1 MIKRDCLSHLKEW
14 CYRTRRKPLLI
25 RGARQVGKTTLVRM
39 FAEQENFH
47 LVELNMEKPWRFIPT
62 LDDLNP
68 RGTIEAIEFELR
80 IDIDPGRSIIFFDE
94 VQSCPAVL
102 PLLRYFYEEAPEY
115 RIMVTG
121 SLLEFVLAE
130 PKFSI
135 PVGRIELFYLGPLT
149 FQEFLLAT
157 GESKAVSKLENY
169 RLGHTI
175 QKPIHEKLN
184 HLVRTFTVVGGMP
197 EPVSAF
203 AQNRSFKEVE
213 RVKAEIIETFR
224 LDFNKYHGKSNPQL
238 LMMVFDSMPRLMG
251 KKLIYSHISPN
262 YRSNDLAKA
271 VEQLCLAR
279 ITTKI
284 FHSHA
289 NGVPLAAEMNERFF
303 KMMLLDVGLLLT
315 QLNLIPTEI
324 ERTGEL
330 NLVNKGALAEQ
341 FIGQHLY
348 QEQPYYRAPELFYW
362 ARERKSSSAEVD
374 YVITDGS
381 NHIVP
386 VEIKAGSTGRLRSLQ
401 IMVLE
406 KSLDR
411 AVRFCSDQPSLLTE
425 RRKTAKGA
433 VDFTLISLPHY
444 LVQQLQRLLSEQPSD
459 GPVREEKHYQNSG

>member
-1 MIKRDCLSHLKEW
+1 MINRDCLSYLKEW
-14 CYRTRRKPLLI
+14 CYRSKRKPMLI

-39 FAEQENFH
+39 LAEQEGFQ
-47 LVELNMEKPWRFIPT
+47 LAELNMEKPWRFIPT
-62 LDDLNP
+62 LNDLNP
-68 RGTIEAIEFELR
+68 RRTIEAIEFELH

-94 VQSCPAVL
+94 VQSCPPVL
-102 PLLRYFYEEAPEY
+102 SLLRYFYEEAPEY

-135 PVGRIELFYLGPLT
+135 PVGRIEIFYLGPLT

-157 GESKAVSKLENY
+157 GEDKAVAKLESY
-169 RLGHTI
+169 RLGDTI
-175 QKPIHEKLN
+175 QKPVHERLN
-184 HLVRTFTVVGGMP
+184 HLVRIFNVVGGMP
-197 EPVSAF
+197 ETISCF
-203 AQNRSFKEVE
+203 ARDRSFKEVE

-238 LMMVFDSMPRLMG
+238 LTMVFDSMPRLMG
-251 KKLIYSHISPN
+251 KKLIYSHITPN

-279 ITTKI
+279 IITKI

-289 NGVPLAAEMNERFF
+289 NGIPLAAEKNERFF

-315 QLNLIPTEI
+315 QLNLMPTEI
-324 ERTGEL
+324 EQVGEL
-330 NLVNKGALAEQ
+330 NLVNNGTLAEQ

-348 QEQPYYRAPELFYW
+348 QAQPHYRAPELFYW

-374 YVITDGS
+374 YVIIDDF
-381 NHIVP
+381 NNVVP
-386 VEIKAGSTGRLRSLQ
+386 VEIKAGSTGSLRSLQ

-406 KSLDR
+406 KSLSR
-411 AVRFCSDQPSLLTE
+411 AVRFCSAEPTIFTE
-425 RRKTAKGA
+425 RRKTAKGT
-433 VDFTLISLPHY
+433 VDFKLISLPHY
-444 LVQQLQRLLSEQPSD
+444 LVQQLQRLLSES
-459 GPVREEKHYQNSG
+459 

>member
-1 MIKRDCLSHLKEW
+1 MINRDCLSYLKEW
-14 CYRTRRKPLLI
+14 CYRSKRKPMLI

-39 FAEQENFH
+39 FAEQEGFQ
-47 LVELNMEKPWRFIPT
+47 LAELNMEKPWRFIPT
-62 LDDLNP
+62 LNDLNP
-68 RGTIEAIEFELR
+68 RRTIEAIEFELR

-94 VQSCPAVL
+94 VQSCPPVL
-102 PLLRYFYEEAPEY
+102 SLLRYFYEEAPEY

-157 GESKAVSKLENY
+157 GEDKAVAKLESY
-169 RLGHTI
+169 RLGDTI
-175 QKPIHEKLN
+175 QKPVHERLN
-184 HLVRTFTVVGGMP
+184 HLVRIFNVVGGMP
-197 EPVSAF
+197 ETISCF
-203 AQNRSFKEVE
+203 ARDRSFKEVE

-224 LDFNKYHGKSNPQL
+224 IDFNKYHGKSNPQL
-238 LMMVFDSMPRLMG
+238 LTMVFDSMPRLMG
-251 KKLIYSHISPN
+251 KKLIYSHITPN

-279 ITTKI
+279 IVTKI

-289 NGVPLAAEMNERFF
+289 HGIPLAAEKNERFF

-315 QLNLIPTEI
+315 QLNLMPTEI
-324 ERTGEL
+324 EQVGEL
-330 NLVNKGALAEQ
+330 NLVNNGTLAEQ

-348 QEQPYYRAPELFYW
+348 QAQPHYRAPELFYW

-374 YVITDGS
+374 YVIIDDF
-381 NHIVP
+381 NNVVP

-406 KSLDR
+406 KSL
-411 AVRFCSDQPSLLTE
+411 S
-425 RRKTAKGA
+425 
-433 VDFTLISLPHY
+433 
-444 LVQQLQRLLSEQPSD
+444 
-459 GPVREEKHYQNSG
+459 

>member
-14 CYRTRRKPLLI
+14 CYRSKRKPVLI

-39 FAEQENFH
+39 FAEQEDLQ

-68 RGTIEAIEFELR
+68 RRTIEAIEFELR

-94 VQSCPAVL
+94 VQSCPPVL
-102 PLLRYFYEEAPEY
+102 SLLRYFYEEAPEY
-115 RIMVTG
+115 RVMVTG

-157 GESKAVSKLENY
+157 GEDKAVAKLESY
-169 RLGHTI
+169 SLGDTI

-197 EPVSAF
+197 EPISCF
-203 AQNRSFKEVE
+203 AENRSFKEVE

-251 KKLIYSHISPN
+251 KKLIYSHITPN

-279 ITTKI
+279 IITKI

-324 ERTGEL
+324 EQAGEL
-330 NLVNKGALAEQ
+330 NLVNNGALAEQ

-348 QEQPYYRAPELFYW
+348 QGQPHYRAPELFYW

-381 NHIVP
+381 NTIVP
-386 VEIKAGSTGRLRSLQ
+386 VEIKAGSTGRLRSMQ

-406 KSLDR
+406 KSLRR
-411 AVRFCSDQPSLLTE
+411 AVRFSSAQPTLLTE

-444 LVQQLQRLLSEQPSD
+444 LVQQLQRLLSESSSK
-459 GPVREEKHYQNSG
+459 EF

>member
-1 MIKRDCLSHLKEW
+1 M
-14 CYRTRRKPLLI
+14 LI

-39 FAEQENFH
+39 FAEQEDYQ

-62 LDDLNP
+62 LKDLNP
-68 RGTIEAIEFELR
+68 RRTIEAIEFELH
-80 IDIDPGRSIIFFDE
+80 IDIDPKRSIIFFDE
-94 VQSCPAVL
+94 VQSCPHVL

-115 RIMVTG
+115 RIIVTG

-149 FQEFLLAT
+149 FQEFLSAT
-157 GESKAVSKLENY
+157 GEDKAVAKLESY
-169 RLGHTI
+169 KLGDTI
-175 QKPIHEKLN
+175 QEPVHEKLN
-184 HLVRTFTVVGGMP
+184 HLVRIFNVVGGMP
-197 EPVSAF
+197 EAISCF
-203 AQNRSFKEVE
+203 AQDRSFKEVE
-213 RVKAEIIETFR
+213 RVKSEIIETFR

-238 LMMVFDSMPRLMG
+238 LTMVFDSMPRLMG
-251 KKLIYSHISPN
+251 KKLIYSHLTPN

-271 VEQLCLAR
+271 IEQLCLAR
-279 ITTKI
+279 IITKI

-289 NGVPLAAEMNERFF
+289 NGIPLAAEKNERFF

-324 ERTGEL
+324 EQAGEL
-330 NLVNKGALAEQ
+330 NLVNNGALAEQ

-348 QEQPYYRAPELFYW
+348 QAQPHYRAPELFYW

-374 YVITDGS
+374 FVITDDF
-381 NHIVP
+381 NNVVP

-406 KSLDR
+406 KSLPR
-411 AVRFCSDQPSLLTE
+411 AVRFCSAQPTIFTE
-425 RRKTAKGA
+425 TRKTVKGT
-433 VDFTLISLPHY
+433 VNFKLISLPHY
-444 LVQQLQRLLSEQPSD
+444 LVQQLQRLLSES
-459 GPVREEKHYQNSG
+459 